1 MFYPSHELQ
10 IHLVSLLPGCAGHFL
25 SLAFGVLLHCCW
37 PG

>member
-1 MFYPSHELQ
+1 MFYAGHELQ
-10 IHLVSLLPGCAGHFL
+10 GHLVSLLPACAGQLL